1 MNVFSTLYLSF
12 NQTKISSMKM
22 HRNASRRCVATWH
35 NPELNSSEIHKK
47 NLKSFLFWSFNCCC
61 FFVVTRTRIAWQFP
75 MIIVTL
81 KVLSIT
87 RKSAHSIWGITFEK
101 ESTDCMWNY
110 YFKRDTIQ
118 TSTDMSRDRQ
128 KDKEHWVSYLRN
140 MFFTGVS
147 IWSLQPLHLHLRP
160 DSQN

>member
-1 MNVFSTLYLSF
+1 MHQGDVWQLGITLNWIQAKFIKKFQRHFCFDHS
-12 NQTKISSMKM
+12 IV
-22 HRNASRRCVATWH
+22 VA
-35 NPELNSSEIHKK
+35 
-47 NLKSFLFWSFNCCC
+47 

-147 IWSLQPLHLHLRP
+147 IWSLQPLQYTYPYDQIVKTNYTIL
-160 DSQN
+160 